1 MANVKT
7 IIETARNSRNEN
19 GVAYLA
25 AKDVAV
31 LVRAALKK
39 AFPKVKFSVRS
50 DYNKVAVSWIDGPR
64 CREVR
69 EIIDQFSF
77 GGFDGSIDMAY
88 SSRNWLLPSG
98 EMETAESIGTCGSM
112 GYVEG
117 YATDFP
123 KAGAVLVGSSVKY
136 MSTNRDMSPEYSENL
151 RKRTVEYYGI
161 KDDGNSIWRIHHNG
175 ESLGFWMDRLEKQNA
190 N

>member
-1 MANVKT
+1 MATVKT

-39 AFPKVKFSVRS
+39 AFPGVKFSVRS
-50 DYNKVAVSWIDGPR
+50 DYSGIDVSWVDGPR
-64 CREVR
+64 CREVN
-69 EIIDQFSF
+69 EIIGQFSF

-98 EMETAESIGTCGSM
+98 EMAPAESHGTCGSM
-112 GYVEG
+112 GCIQG
-117 YATDFP
+117 YATDCP
-123 KAGAVLVGSSVKY
+123 EAGAVLVGSSVKY
-136 MSTNRDMSPEYSENL
+136 MSTNRDMSPVYAENL
-151 RKRTVEYYGI
+151 RKRTVEHYGI
-161 KDDGNSIWRIHHNG
+161 KDDGNSIWRIYHNG

>member
-1 MANVKT
+1 MATVKT

-39 AFPKVKFSVRS
+39 AFPGVKFSVRS
-50 DYNKVAVSWIDGPR
+50 DYNGIDVSWVDGPR
-64 CREVR
+64 CREVS
-69 EIIDQFSF
+69 EIIGQFSF

-98 EMETAESIGTCGSM
+98 EMTPAESRGTCGSM
-112 GYVEG
+112 GRVEG
-117 YATDFP
+117 YATDCP

-136 MSTNRDMSPEYSENL
+136 MGTHRDMSPEYTEKL
-151 RKRTVEYYGI
+151 RKRTVEHYGI
-161 KDDGNSIWRIHHNG
+161 TDNGDSIWRTYHNG

>member
-1 MANVKT
+1 MATVKT

-50 DYNKVAVSWIDGPR
+50 DYSAIDVFWTDGPR
-64 CREVR
+64 CREVS
-69 EIIDQFSF
+69 EIIGQFSF

-98 EMETAESIGTCGSM
+98 EMEPAESRGTCGSM
-112 GYVEG
+112 GYVQG
-117 YATDFP
+117 YATDCP

-136 MSTNRDMSPEYSENL
+136 VHTHRDMSPEYTERL
-151 RKRTVEYYGI
+151 RKRTVEHYGI
-161 KDDGNSIWRIHHNG
+161 KDSGESSWRVCHNG
-175 ESLGFWMDRLEKQNA
+175 ESLDFWMDRLEKQGVI
-190 N
+190 

>member
-1 MANVKT
+1 MATIKS

-39 AFPKVKFSVRS
+39 AFPGVKFSVRS
-50 DYNKVAVSWIDGPR
+50 DYSGIDVSWVDGPR
-64 CREVR
+64 SGEVS

-77 GGFDGSIDMAY
+77 GGFDGSIDMTY

-98 EMETAESIGTCGSM
+98 EMVPAESQGTCGSM
-112 GYVEG
+112 GRVRGYV
-117 YATDFP
+117 TDCP
-123 KAGAVLVGSSVKY
+123 QAGAVLVGSGVKY
-136 MSTNRDMSPEYSENL
+136 MGTHRDMSPEYTEKL
-151 RKRTVEYYGI
+151 RKRTVEHYGI
-161 KDDGNSIWRIHHNG
+161 KDSGESSWRVYHNG
-175 ESLGFWMDRLEKQNA
+175 ESLDFWMDRLEKQGVN
-190 N
+190 